1 MRGITSCL
9 SLATAALLIAAVSQ
23 AQETHTC
30 LVRYVSADHA
40 YLDAGRAGGLSEGI
54 TVTVSRDGQEVAVLV
69 VEYVAE
75 HSGACRLDPAD
86 VSVLPGDVV
95 AFVATIQ
102 GPGDD
107 AADEPAAGPP
117 PRNRTR
123 AEHVRAARA
132 AAEGPRLAGSLVLQW
147 EHVDDT
153 SDADLDFDQP
163 GLRYDVRVDRLGGG
177 IALRARGSLRRELR
191 TRSYAFGREDEWRNR
206 LREFSLTR
214 LDEDADWQM
223 AVGRVGARVT
233 AAVGPFD
240 GVMVNRNVGGGWRL
254 GAFTGLTPDWDS
266 AATWTDDRLAGLVA
280 HLRRGDRL
288 HGRLDLSLVAVS
300 RRRAGEID
308 RDYLALSGTWQRDR
322 LSLTHA
328 AQLDLNRGW
337 RRDADDHA
345 LILGNVMISGRWRP
359 DDRLRLSLTLDD
371 REPVR
376 SWSNRSLPDSLFE
389 DAGRRGLRAGVAWRA
404 GRASVSANGGLRRND
419 RYDDPTA
426 SYRISASHRDWPASG
441 LAVGASIHGYDGPT
455 SRGVSPSLRLTQ
467 GDRAGGTTRLA
478 LGSRT
483 YELTAFDRRS
493 TGRWLSVAHD
503 RSLGR
508 AWSASLEARW
518 DGGDDTAGSRFFFE
532 LRRRL

>member
-1 MRGITSCL
+1 MRGIPSCL
-9 SLATAALLIAAVSQ
+9 NLAAAALLIAAASQ
-23 AQETHTC
+23 AQEPRTC
-30 LVRYVSADHA
+30 RVRYVSEDHA
-40 YLDAGRAGGLSEGI
+40 YLDAGLAEGLSEGA
-54 TVTVSRDGQEVAVLV
+54 TVTVSRDGREIVGLV

-75 HSGACRLDPAD
+75 HSGACRLDPAAAA
-86 VSVLPGDVV
+86 VLPGDE
-95 AFVATIQ
+95 ATFVAAVPES
-102 GPGDD
+102 G
-107 AADEPAAGPP
+107 DEPGGEPATGPP
-117 PRNRTR
+117 PRPRTR
-123 AEHVRAARA
+123 AEHVRAERA
-132 AAEGPRLAGSLVLQW
+132 DAEGPRLAGSLVLQW
-147 EHVDDT
+147 EHVDDV
-153 SDADLDFDQP
+153 SDADLDYDQP

-177 IALRARGSLRRELR
+177 ITLRARGSLRHDLR
-191 TRSYAFGREDEWRNR
+191 NRPYAFARENEWQNR
-206 LREFSLTR
+206 FREISLTR
-214 LDEDADWQM
+214 LDEEAQWQL

-233 AAVGPFD
+233 AAAGPFD
-240 GVMVNRNVGGGWRL
+240 GVMVNRSVGGGWRL

-308 RDYLALSGTWQRDR
+308 RDYLAMSGTWQRDR
-322 LSLTHA
+322 MSLTHV

-508 AWSASLEARW
+508 VWSVGLEARW
-518 DGGDDTAGSRFFFE
+518 DGGDDTAGHRFFLE